1 MSSNLNTKVI
11 KGFVLNLESRQLIWG
26 IGVVCLVSAIGISL
40 GLQGW
45 NSRGLNFDHINFI
58 EGAHDL
64 LSRGTLPDRG
74 DVSSY
79 GAFSTPGTAWL
90 MLPGMLVF
98 ADPRLFELV
107 GSASLYF
114 GTLLGLFLLARMCF
128 GVWCASLSVLLYGL
142 SKIALFYAGSLWSI
156 GHPFFYVWMLYLCI
170 QWIRQENSSYLAAA
184 VIMLSLGMYVDLVIA
199 PALFI
204 LPVFWL
210 FVRAP
215 VRMRPLL
222 LATVIVVATWYPYIE
237 FQVSRDFAD
246 LRSMVFRES
255 ISPANYTAS
264 WCMPNLALKRWNDQG
279 ASNSERHLTSH
290 VGGDTTSPTTE
301 VGQHRKLL
309 QAAGSRLALLTQG
322 LRSNFEQ
329 MTFSSAVGVPLT
341 ILVLIS
347 LAIVSLLPFAA
358 AADFMHRQRFWRY
371 WITVSALVACVSEL
385 FLNEFFIKR
394 FLSIDGVLE
403 SSTVSTIRRLQ
414 VILAVTAV
422 ALLILKTRLASFLS
436 LLLAAQKAD
445 RHTPARSDPVV
456 LFALSLLIPWSVM
469 LLVAEPGRPDRYWWL
484 WPLQVVVL
492 AAAVT
497 YLPAQFKLSRPIAA
511 TGQVFLTLLLL
522 LHPWVLSPAQSWM
535 KMGWF
540 GPTAPQ
546 VQAVDFLANRL
557 SSEARNTAAIG
568 YQIFVFGFM
577 AKSNIID
584 PRYKVGAQWDMLF
597 KYRHGILNSDQCAEG
612 VSSKDEY
619 RIVQT
624 RPRQVLPQDFFNE
637 RAEEYVDIQLDGSFQ
652 LVRQF
657 GRYQIFKRTGSL

>member
-210 FVRAP
+210 FFRAP

-222 LATVIVVATWYPYIE
+222 LATVIIVATWYPYIE

-557 SSEARNTAAIG
+557 SSEGRNTAAIG
-568 YQIFVFGFM
+568 YQIFVYGFM

>member
-1 MSSNLNTKVI
+1 MLNA
-11 KGFVLNLESRQLIWG
+11 GSRQLIWG
-26 IGVVCLVSAIGISL
+26 IGVVCLVSAIGIAL

-45 NSRGLNFDHINFI
+45 NSRGVNFDHLNFI

-64 LSRGTLPDRG
+64 LSTGTLPDRG

-79 GAFSTPGTAWL
+79 GAFATPGTAWL

-98 ADPRLFELV
+98 ADPRLFEVV

-114 GTLLGLFLLARMCF
+114 GTLLGLFLLTRMCF

-142 SKIALFYAGSLWSI
+142 SRSALFYAGSLWSI
-156 GHPFFYVWMLYLCI
+156 GHPFFYVWMVYLCV
-170 QWIRQENSSYLAAA
+170 QWTRRENSSYLAAA
-184 VIMLSLGMYVDLVIA
+184 VMMLSLGIYVDPVIA
-199 PALFI
+199 PAVFI

-210 FVRAP
+210 FFRAP
-215 VRMRPLL
+215 VRMRSLL

-246 LRSMVFRES
+246 LRSMVFRER
-255 ISPANYTAS
+255 ISPANYKAS
-264 WCMPNLALKRWNDQG
+264 WCMPSLTLKRWNDQG
-279 ASNSERHLTSH
+279 ASNSERHLISH
-290 VGGDTTSPTTE
+290 VSGDTTTTTTE

-309 QAAGSRLALLTQG
+309 QAAGSRLALLTEG
-322 LRSNFEQ
+322 LRSNFGQ

-341 ILVLIS
+341 ILALIS

-358 AADFMHRQRFWRY
+358 AAEFIHHQRFWRY
-371 WITVSALVACVSEL
+371 WITVSAPVAFVSEL

-394 FLSIDGVLE
+394 FLSIDGVLG

-414 VILAVTAV
+414 VALGVTAV
-422 ALLILKTRLASFLS
+422 ALLILKTRVATFLS

-445 RHTPARSDPVV
+445 RHTPAGSDPAV
-456 LFALSLLIPWSVM
+456 LFALSLLIPWGVM

-497 YLPAQFKLSRPIAA
+497 YLPAQFKLSRSIAA

-522 LHPWVLSPAQSWM
+522 LHPWVMSPVQSWM

-546 VQAVDFLANRL
+546 VQAVDFVANHL
-557 SSEARNTAAIG
+557 SSEGRNTAAIG
-568 YQIFVFGFM
+568 YQIFVYGFM

-584 PRYKVGAQWDMLF
+584 PRYKVGAQFDMLF

-624 RPRQVLPQDFFNE
+624 RSRQVLPRKDFFDE
-637 RAEEYVDIQLDGSFQ
+637 PAEEYVDLHLDGSFQ

-657 GRYQIFKRTGSL
+657 GGYQILKRTGSL

>member
-1 MSSNLNTKVI
+1 
-11 KGFVLNLESRQLIWG
+11 
-26 IGVVCLVSAIGISL
+26 
-40 GLQGW
+40 
-45 NSRGLNFDHINFI
+45 
-58 EGAHDL
+58 
-64 LSRGTLPDRG
+64 
-74 DVSSY
+74 
-79 GAFSTPGTAWL
+79 
-90 MLPGMLVF
+90 
-98 ADPRLFELV
+98 
-107 GSASLYF
+107 
-114 GTLLGLFLLARMCF
+114 
-128 GVWCASLSVLLYGL
+128 
-142 SKIALFYAGSLWSI
+142 
-156 GHPFFYVWMLYLCI
+156 
-170 QWIRQENSSYLAAA
+170 
-184 VIMLSLGMYVDLVIA
+184 MLSLGMYVDLVIA

-255 ISPANYTAS
+255 ISPANYKAS
-264 WCMPNLALKRWNDQG
+264 WCMPNLALKRWNDQD

-290 VGGDTTSPTTE
+290 VGGDTTTPTTE

-422 ALLILKTRLASFLS
+422 ALLILKTLLASFLS

-557 SSEARNTAAIG
+557 SSEGRNTAAIG
-568 YQIFVFGFM
+568 YQIFVYGFM